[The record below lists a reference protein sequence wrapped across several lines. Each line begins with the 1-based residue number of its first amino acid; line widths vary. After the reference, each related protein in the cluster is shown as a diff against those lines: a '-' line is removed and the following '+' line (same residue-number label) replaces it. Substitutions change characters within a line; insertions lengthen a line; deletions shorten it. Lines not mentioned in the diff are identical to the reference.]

1 MKFSVI
7 YADPLARPRALDL
20 EAESF
25 DAIRKEDIQR
35 FLEPPVATVYG
46 VVDYEGQRM
55 IPAVMDKDGI
65 LREVPDGDY
74 GILTPSEWFEENAV
88 APMESSE
95 CD

>member
-7 YADPLARPRALDL
+7 YADPLARPRALDI

-25 DAIRKEDIQR
+25 SAIRRRDLQR
-35 FLEPPVATVYG
+35 LLRPVVATVYG

-55 IPAVMDKDGI
+55 IPAVMDEDGS

-74 GILTPSEWFEENAV
+74 GILTPAEWFEEQ
-88 APMESSE
+88 S
-95 CD
+95 

>member
-7 YADPLARPRALDL
+7 YADPLARPRAIDVDS
-20 EAESF
+20 ESF
-25 DAIRKEDIQR
+25 SAIRSADIDSK
-35 FLEPPVATVYG
+35 LNIDVVTIYG
-46 VVDYEGQRM
+46 VVDYEGRRV
-55 IPAVMDKDGI
+55 IPAVMDADGS

-74 GILTPSEWFEENAV
+74 GILTPAEWFEENTV